1 MIQPLRGW
9 KGRCLKEDATVC
21 SKGKGEGRVKGGVE
35 APFPRG
41 WEGTSAGEGKMC
53 KLKRTAGER
62 GGGGGCGKGKT
73 RVLDRGLRSGR
84 MQMMQVRTG
93 EEAGQ

>member
-62 GGGGGCGKGKT
+62 GGGGGGVV
-73 RVLDRGLRSGR
+73 RVKRVSS
-84 MQMMQVRTG
+84 TG
-93 EEAGQ
+93 GSEAEGCK

>member
-62 GGGGGCGKGKT
+62 GGGVVARVKRVSSTGG
-73 RVLDRGLRSGR
+73 S
-84 MQMMQVRTG
+84 
-93 EEAGQ
+93 EAEGCK

>member
-62 GGGGGCGKGKT
+62 GGGGGA
-73 RVLDRGLRSGR
+73 RVKRVSS
-84 MQMMQVRTG
+84 TG
-93 EEAGQ
+93 GSEAEGCK

>member
-62 GGGGGCGKGKT
+62 GGGGVVVRVKRVSSTGGSEAEGCK
-73 RVLDRGLRSGR
+73 
-84 MQMMQVRTG
+84 
-93 EEAGQ
+93 

>member
-62 GGGGGCGKGKT
+62 GGGGGGVVV
-73 RVLDRGLRSGR
+73 RVKRVSS
-84 MQMMQVRTG
+84 TG
-93 EEAGQ
+93 GSEAEGCK